1 MPKRAYVVLG
11 LGSIGMRHAR
21 NLLALGRT
29 VVGFDPDGTRG
40 ACLAEGGGLIV
51 ESRDAALAHAAD
63 GYAILIAT
71 PSAVHREDLLDV
83 LPLASPV
90 FVEKP
95 MATRLDDIG
104 EALAKARAPVLLGHN
119 QRFNP
124 AVVKARALLSSG
136 RLGAPLWARAICA
149 SYMPHWRPGQ
159 DYRLG
164 YAADPRSG
172 GVIFDVIHELDLL
185 HHLLGQFE
193 TIGAW
198 ARRSG
203 AIEIAAEDTADIVL
217 RHTSGVQ
224 STVHLDYVTRPAIR
238 TTEIACTNG
247 RITIDVGRRS
257 VRAEDTGGA
266 VLLDHAAPGSV
277 DDDYRRLIEHFI
289 ACAEDGVEP
298 ACPAPEGFAV
308 LTETIRARRMAG
320 LPQA

>member
-11 LGSIGMRHAR
+11 LGSIGLRHAR

-29 VVGFDPDGTRG
+29 VVGFDPDDARC
-40 ACLAEGGGLIV
+40 ARLVEGGGLIV
-51 ESRDAALAHAAD
+51 KNRDDALACAAK
-63 GYAILIAT
+63 GHAILIAT
-71 PSAVHREDLLDV
+71 PSAAHREDLLDV

-104 EALAKARAPVLLGHN
+104 KALAQARAPVLLGHN

-124 AVVKARALLSSG
+124 AVAKARALLSSG

-164 YAADPRSG
+164 YAADPYSG
-172 GVIFDVIHELDLL
+172 GVIFDIIHELDLL
-185 HHLLGQFE
+185 YHLLGPFE

-203 AIEIAAEDTADIVL
+203 TIEIAAEDIADIVL
-217 RHTSGVQ
+217 RHASALQ
-224 STVHLDYVTRPAIR
+224 STIHLDYVTRPAIR
-238 TTEIACTNG
+238 TTEITCARG
-247 RITIDVGRRS
+247 RITIDVQRRA
-257 VRAEDTGGA
+257 VRAEDTSGA
-266 VLLDHAAPGSV
+266 ALLEHVAPGTV
-277 DDDYRRLIEHFI
+277 DDDYCRLIEHFV
-289 ACAEDGVEP
+289 ACAEDGAEP
-298 ACPAPEGFAV
+298 ACPASEGFAV